1 MIIYSTIN
9 NNNLNN
15 IYIVIIGDAG
25 GVEKIKQRMSAY
37 ILSYN

>member
-25 GVEKIKQRMSAY
+25 GVEKIK
-37 ILSYN
+37 